1 MIIDMDTHIM
11 PKDIYDYIEGPLA
24 DKKPVYEFDKEG
36 RMVGWKFPGWHQ
48 VEGTT
53 PLRPPGSG
61 SNYKGTFEIETRL
74 EDYDKLGIQYQ
85 LLLPQYTATL
95 FNYVLDADLANAMA
109 HSFNLSI
116 LGLMKKY
123 PGHLVGSALV
133 ALQDVPGAIR
143 EIEWAKA
150 NGFQS
155 VAVDKVFPVRK
166 HPFSESLGSH
176 RELWPFFKRVEELGM
191 PIVLHSIQHGHR
203 ISNLM
208 MYQRDGLDIV
218 SPPEGQLS
226 LVSLC
231 TSGLFDDFPKL
242 RFVFT
247 EAGSAFIRPLVEK
260 FDSALEKAPV
270 NYDDEDAS
278 ARFHRR
284 IVPGRDLLSAGKRLT
299 TSEEFDTRNKKPL
312 LDYFKANLFFTIETE
327 EPELPDSVNYLGA
340 SQFLF
345 ATDYPHDD
353 PGGRMKWKDVQ
364 LLRDNPRISEPDK
377 DLIRSGNAE
386 LMLAGN

>member
-1 MIIDMDTHIM
+1 
-11 PKDIYDYIEGPLA
+11 
-24 DKKPVYEFDKEG
+24 
-36 RMVGWKFPGWHQ
+36 
-48 VEGTT
+48 
-53 PLRPPGSG
+53 
-61 SNYKGTFEIETRL
+61 
-74 EDYDKLGIQYQ
+74 
-85 LLLPQYTATL
+85 
-95 FNYVLDADLANAMA
+95 
-109 HSFNLSI
+109 
-116 LGLMKKY
+116 
-123 PGHLVGSALV
+123 
-133 ALQDVPGAIR
+133 
-143 EIEWAKA
+143 
-150 NGFQS
+150 
-155 VAVDKVFPVRK
+155 
-166 HPFSESLGSH
+166 
-176 RELWPFFKRVEELGM
+176 M

-231 TSGLFDDFPKL
+231 TSGLFDEFPGL

-284 IVPGRDLLSAGKRLT
+284 IIPGRDLLSAGKRLT

-312 LDYFKANLFFTIETE
+312 LDYFKTNLFFTIETE

-364 LLRDNPRISEPDK
+364 LLRDNARIAESDK

-386 LMLAGN
+386 KMLAGH